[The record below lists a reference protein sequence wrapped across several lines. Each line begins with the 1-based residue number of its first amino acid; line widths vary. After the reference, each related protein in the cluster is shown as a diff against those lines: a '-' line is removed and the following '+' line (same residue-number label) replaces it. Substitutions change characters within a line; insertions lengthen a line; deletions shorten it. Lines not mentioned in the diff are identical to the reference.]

1 MFDHRDGFMETLRAG
16 PEMRRRIF
24 ESLEQRYGQDFG
36 SGSVGRSLYETMHA
50 AVADAA
56 VPGALA
62 EFEGRFLPLVNG
74 RRLPNQPEAGFVETT
89 NERAPAGDG
98 RARYWS
104 WVGAIVLVV
113 VVAGGLVVGLSTFNT
128 MLAKHSIKAKPA
140 ADVRVTEPAPR
151 AKPAN
156 PIRTIEDNQEPSA
169 EPTASGARA
178 AGQ

>member
-36 SGSVGRSLYETMHA
+36 SSSVGRNLYETLHA

-74 RRLPNQPEAGFVETT
+74 RRLPNQPEAVSAETT
-89 NERAPAGDG
+89 NERARGG
-98 RARYWS
+98 GGGARYWS
-104 WVGAIVLVV
+104 WVGAIVVVV

-128 MLAKHSIKAKPA
+128 MLAKHSIKSKPA
-140 ADVRVTEPAPR
+140 ADVQVTQPAPR

-156 PIRTIEDNQEPSA
+156 PIRTVEDNQAPSA
-169 EPTASGARA
+169 EPAASGARA